1 MLLTPAAPRL
11 RSAFAAPVHRPASGT
26 RLYRPL
32 NQLVGLG
39 HDAHAPAATVT
50 DPAHPR
56 LIGDGLQLPEHD
68 VGEISRFPPRSRLAG
83 LGPSTGLG
91 GLERSAFAAA
101 AEDGFGGA
109 GAQPVAPHSL
119 LVAARQTED
128 SDPSSTVK
136 VLKVVTPI
144 SFNLHDADEIDLH
157 PRRQLLLALLP
168 LFGLFIWMDGA
179 KGVWGGGGA
188 VVEGEAS
195 AGHNL
200 ITYHS
205 MQNSTTPKNG
215 LPCGRTTM
223 LVISRLRSIPKSTQY
238 SGPTYSLESVSN
250 CQYLLIRKGK
260 SLTICYMFT
269 AGIPPTGMAGYA
281 AQNLLLLQPPYP
293 PEVGILPAIPVC
305 AIPVVYVFFFFLIYN
320 IYMYKITGSW
330 REIDFNSTKMPTKT
344 LVVRVNI
351 YISIS

>member
-1 MLLTPAAPRL
+1 VSVAGVVAAIAFRRSRLNLMQGIGQIPLPCPRQIARVLVGESLIVLLAPSAPRL
-11 RSAFAAPVHRPASGT
+11 GSALPAPIYRPASGT

-39 HDAHAPAATVT
+39 HDADAPTRATT
-50 DPAHPR
+50 DPSHPR
-56 LIGDGLQLPEHD
+56 LIRNRLPLPEHD
-68 VGEISRFPPRSRLAG
+68 IGQISRFPPRAWLAG
-83 LGPSTGLG
+83 LGLASGLG

-101 AEDGFGGA
+101 REDGFGGA
-109 GAQPVAPHSL
+109 GAQPVASHAL
-119 LVAARQTED
+119 LVATRQTQD
-128 SDPSSTVK
+128 FNPPSTVK

-144 SFNLHDADEIDLH
+144 SFNLHDPYQIDLH

-215 LPCGRTTM
+215 LPC
-223 LVISRLRSIPKSTQY
+223 VEIS
-238 SGPTYSLESVSN
+238 
-250 CQYLLIRKGK
+250 
-260 SLTICYMFT
+260 
-269 AGIPPTGMAGYA
+269 
-281 AQNLLLLQPPYP
+281 
-293 PEVGILPAIPVC
+293 PAS
-305 AIPVVYVFFFFLIYN
+305 AISCRP
-320 IYMYKITGSW
+320 
-330 REIDFNSTKMPTKT
+330 
-344 LVVRVNI
+344 
-351 YISIS
+351 

>member
-1 MLLTPAAPRL
+1 MQGIGQIPLPCPRQITRVLLRESLIVLLAPAATGL
-11 RSAFAAPVHRPASGT
+11 RPPLPAPVHGPTGGT
-26 RLYRPL
+26 CLYRPL

-83 LGPSTGLG
+83 LGLSTGLG
-91 GLERSAFAAA
+91 GLERPAFAATR
-101 AEDGFGGA
+101 EDGFGGA

-157 PRRQLLLALLP
+157 PRRQLLLALTP
-168 LFGLFIWMDGA
+168 LFGLFLGMDRA
-179 KGVWGGGGA
+179 EGVGGGGGA
-188 VVEGEAS
+188 VVEGESS

-205 MQNSTTPKNG
+205 TQNSTTPKNG
-215 LPCGRTTM
+215 LPC
-223 LVISRLRSIPKSTQY
+223 VEISHTVAIGCRLCKN
-238 SGPTYSLESVSN
+238 G
-250 CQYLLIRKGK
+250 
-260 SLTICYMFT
+260 
-269 AGIPPTGMAGYA
+269 
-281 AQNLLLLQPPYP
+281 
-293 PEVGILPAIPVC
+293 
-305 AIPVVYVFFFFLIYN
+305 
-320 IYMYKITGSW
+320 
-330 REIDFNSTKMPTKT
+330 
-344 LVVRVNI
+344 
-351 YISIS
+351 